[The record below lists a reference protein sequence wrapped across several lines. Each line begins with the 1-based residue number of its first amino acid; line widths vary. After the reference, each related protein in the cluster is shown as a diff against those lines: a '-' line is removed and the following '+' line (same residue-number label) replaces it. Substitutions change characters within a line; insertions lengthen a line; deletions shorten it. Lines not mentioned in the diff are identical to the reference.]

1 MSLGCCSINL
11 RLGSTRGT
19 REIFHLRR
27 SIKLPHLYFHHGQL
41 ASFPTRGHRPRFY
54 GLLRTILSKHAASI
68 TDSILP
74 VLPGRIP
81 SNPPQNATKS
91 SSTIESHI
99 DYHVLPTNT
108 SGNVVIVDEDT
119 CEPPEATTQHET
131 AGSERQIGDQVR
143 FLMRRVPHPVAIITS
158 TDPRSPTAQT
168 AFRGMTVS
176 SFNTVTLYPETI
188 VSFNVKLPS
197 ETFNAI
203 DASSRFLVH
212 LLAPTNTTARLARD
226 FSQGN
231 AKIMRADESATFFQF
246 VPMSGGDGGRVP
258 SIAEGEPPRLVL
270 LNNAKKDGES
280 SLPTEAGR
288 VDGSGSSVTPAP
300 VATADYFPFIFE
312 CRYLSQS
319 VKVGNHVIVLGRVV
333 KVICQEAAGTS
344 DSGETYSP
352 EHLCLTYADTRF
364 WKIGETISSV

>member
-1 MSLGCCSINL
+1 
-11 RLGSTRGT
+11 
-19 REIFHLRR
+19 
-27 SIKLPHLYFHHGQL
+27 
-41 ASFPTRGHRPRFY
+41 
-54 GLLRTILSKHAASI
+54 
-68 TDSILP
+68 
-74 VLPGRIP
+74 
-81 SNPPQNATKS
+81 
-91 SSTIESHI
+91 
-99 DYHVLPTNT
+99 
-108 SGNVVIVDEDT
+108 
-119 CEPPEATTQHET
+119 
-131 AGSERQIGDQVR
+131 
-143 FLMRRVPHPVAIITS
+143 MRRVPHPVAIITS

-246 VPMSGGDGGRVP
+246 VPMSGGDGGR
-258 SIAEGEPPRLVL
+258 EPPRLVL

-280 SLPTEAGR
+280 SLPTEARR